1 VPPGLAHRGEAKAWP
16 RRRVSPNPS
25 SQRNLD
31 RLTSDE
37 PQGRRGR
44 RVGFAKSDRSG
55 TENILGLGLTAA
67 TCQLAAD
74 SVGLTMSAGQADTVG
89 QRTRLSSAQAS
100 GWRESVEGDRPLRL
114 SRRRTRQVPI
124 PAAGFRR
131 RALFLRSAVA
141 N

>member
-1 VPPGLAHRGEAKAWP
+1 LGSPRAMVPGPKNR
-16 RRRVSPNPS
+16 
-25 SQRNLD
+25 
-31 RLTSDE
+31 
-37 PQGRRGR
+37 
-44 RVGFAKSDRSG
+44 
-55 TENILGLGLTAA
+55 LGLVLAVA

-89 QRTRLSSAQAS
+89 RRTRLSSAQAS
-100 GWRESVEGDRPLRL
+100 GWRESVEGSKPLRV
-114 SRRRTRQVPI
+114 SRRRTCQVPI